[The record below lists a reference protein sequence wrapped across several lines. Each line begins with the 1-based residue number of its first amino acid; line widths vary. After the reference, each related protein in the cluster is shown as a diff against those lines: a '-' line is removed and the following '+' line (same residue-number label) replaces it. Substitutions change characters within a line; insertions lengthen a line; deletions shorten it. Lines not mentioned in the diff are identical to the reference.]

1 MATYQS
7 IVFAQGD
14 DATEPLEL
22 LDENGV
28 DCAVGYLSEWDQGE
42 DNAEPWKESSAAGES
57 DRQERCGAYLLT
69 WNSRLGYIGLERV
82 RD

>member
-14 DATEPLEL
+14 DAGEPLGL
-22 LDENGV
+22 LDERGV
-28 DCAVGYLSEWDQGE
+28 AAAVEYLAQWDQGDGSE
-42 DNAEPWKESSAAGES
+42 EPQKESSAGTS
-57 DRQERCGAYLLT
+57 DYQERCGAYLLT
-69 WNSRLGYIGLERV
+69 WNNRLGYIGLERV